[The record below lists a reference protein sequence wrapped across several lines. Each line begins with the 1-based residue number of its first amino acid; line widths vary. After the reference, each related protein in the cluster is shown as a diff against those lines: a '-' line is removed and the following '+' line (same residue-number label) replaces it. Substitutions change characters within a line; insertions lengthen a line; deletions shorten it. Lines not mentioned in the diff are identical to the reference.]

1 MYHGNKSIK
10 LRIEQMGCKQKYFAE
25 IIGYK
30 GRVSEILNRKRK
42 LSLEMIRRLHE
53 KMNIP
58 LEALVQAY

>member
-1 MYHGNKSIK
+1 
-10 LRIEQMGCKQKYFAE
+10 MGCKQKYFAE